1 MSTVILIM
9 GEPGQGKTTSMQNLN
24 PETTVYFDCDKKGLP
39 WRGWRKHY
47 NKEKENYFATSNAGA
62 IYNALESIDKEKPE
76 IKTVVV
82 DTLNW
87 IMIDEEFKRMKE
99 KGYDKWQDLAFSV
112 KALISKAKQLRDD
125 LTAVFV
131 AHTQTETDDSG
142 MVFTRMKTSGKK
154 LEKISVESMFNTV
167 LLAKCVDGHYFFE
180 TQARN
185 STARSPMGAF
195 ETFEI
200 DNDIVEVIKVLEE
213 F

>member
-9 GEPGQGKTTSMQNLN
+9 GEPGQGKTTSMRNLN

-39 WRGWRKHY
+39 WRGWRKQY
-47 NKEKENYFATSNAGA
+47 SKEKGNYFATSNAAA
-62 IYNALESIDKEKPE
+62 IGQEMKRIHDEKTQ
-76 IKTVVV
+76 IKTIVV

-87 IMIDEEFKRMKE
+87 IMIDDEFKRMKE
-99 KGYDKWQDLAFSV
+99 KGYDKWLDLAYSV
-112 KALISKAKQLRDD
+112 KALISLAKQLRDD
-125 LTAVFV
+125 ITVLFT
-131 AHTQTETDDSG
+131 AHTQTEHDDSG
-142 MVFTRMKTSGKK
+142 YSFTRMKTSGKK
-154 LEKISVESMFNTV
+154 LDKTSVESMFNTV
-167 LLAKCVDGHYFFE
+167 LLAKCVDGRYLFE

-200 DNDIVEVIKVLEE
+200 DNDIVKVIKVLEE

>member
-9 GEPGQGKTTSMQNLN
+9 GEPGQGKTTSMRNLN

-39 WRGWRKHY
+39 WRGWRKQY
-47 NKEKENYFATSNAGA
+47 SKEKENYFATSNAGV

-131 AHTQTETDDSG
+131 AHTQTETDESG
-142 MVFTRMKTSGKK
+142 MIFTRMKTSGKK

>member
-9 GEPGQGKTTSMQNLN
+9 GEPGQGKTTSMRNLN

-39 WRGWRKHY
+39 WRGWRKQY
-47 NKEKENYFATSNAGA
+47 SKEKENYFATSNAAA

-142 MVFTRMKTSGKK
+142 MIFTRMKTSGRK

>member
-9 GEPGQGKTTSMQNLN
+9 GEPGQGKTTSMRNLN

-39 WRGWRKHY
+39 WRGWRKQY
-47 NKEKENYFATSNAGA
+47 SKEKKNYFATSNAGA
-62 IYNALESIDKEKPE
+62 ICNAIDNINKEKPE
-76 IKTVVV
+76 IKTIVV

-99 KGYDKWQDLAFSV
+99 KGYDKWQDLAYSV
-112 KALISKAKQLRDD
+112 KVLISKAKQLRDD
-125 LTAVFV
+125 LTVIFV

-142 MVFTRMKTSGKK
+142 IIFTRMKTSGKK

-167 LLAKCVDGHYFFE
+167 LLAKCVDGRYFFE

-185 STARSPMGAF
+185 STARSPKGAF

>member
-9 GEPGQGKTTSMQNLN
+9 GEPGQGKTTSMRNLN

-39 WRGWRKHY
+39 WRGWRKQY
-47 NKEKENYFATSNAGA
+47 SKEKENYFATSNAGV

-142 MVFTRMKTSGKK
+142 MIFTRMKTSGKK

>member
-39 WRGWRKHY
+39 WRGWRKQY
-47 NKEKENYFATSNAGA
+47 SKEKENYFATSNAGV

-125 LTAVFV
+125 LMAVFV

-142 MVFTRMKTSGKK
+142 MIFTRMKTSGKK

>member
-39 WRGWRKHY
+39 WRGWRKQY

>member
-9 GEPGQGKTTSMQNLN
+9 GEPGQGKTTSMRNLN

-39 WRGWRKHY
+39 WRGWRKQY
-47 NKEKENYFATSNAGA
+47 SKEKENYFATSNAGS
-62 IYNALESIDKEKPE
+62 ICNALEKIDKEKPE
-76 IKTVVV
+76 IKTIVI

-112 KALISKAKQLRDD
+112 KVLISKAKQLRDD
-125 LTAVFV
+125 LTVIFV

-142 MVFTRMKTSGKK
+142 MIFTRMKTSGKK

-167 LLAKCVDGHYFFE
+167 LLAKCVDGRYFFE

-185 STARSPMGAF
+185 STARSPKGAF